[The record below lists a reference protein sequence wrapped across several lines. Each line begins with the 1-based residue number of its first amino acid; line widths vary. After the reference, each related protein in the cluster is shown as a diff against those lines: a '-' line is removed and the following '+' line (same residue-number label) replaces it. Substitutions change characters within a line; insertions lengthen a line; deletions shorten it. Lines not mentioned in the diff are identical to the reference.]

1 LALRLAGHEAVSD
14 VLESPPVLLLDDVF
28 SELDAERSEAL
39 LDALPD
45 GQALLTT
52 AAAAPV
58 HARPALVLKIEE
70 GKVLL

>member
-14 VLESPPVLLLDDVF
+14 VLQSAPVLLLDDVF

-39 LDALPD
+39 LDALPE

-52 AAAAPV
+52 AAAPPV
-58 HARPALVLKIEE
+58 HARPAMVLKIEE